1 MTHITWRLTAKNGDQ
16 LRNPTLGNRVWAT
29 FTFYESLH
37 YSCGREME
45 LLQQVVGGGSCPG
58 EEYPPLSCCCCCCCC
73 YVLRD
78 ADGRSLTSLSLM
90 MLQKHPQTLL
100 HFPECRLHVVAP
112 RSVSGEYRRDSASSD
127 EHPCSLALL
136 TGA

>member
-45 LLQQVVGGGSCPG
+45 LLQHVVGGGVVQGRNIRHSAAAAAAAAM
-58 EEYPPLSCCCCCCCC
+58 SFAT
-73 YVLRD
+73 RTD
-78 ADGRSLTSLSLM
+78 A
-90 MLQKHPQTLL
+90 
-100 HFPECRLHVVAP
+100 A
-112 RSVSGEYRRDSASSD
+112 
-127 EHPCSLALL
+127 
-136 TGA
+136 